1 MGRKPV
7 DLPAG
12 VELIGRS
19 IRIRFSWNKK
29 RCCET
34 LSLPQTAKGI
44 AAAANLRAQV
54 KGLDKLGALTVEKYA
69 ELFPNTRSV
78 AVQDQVAPIFF
89 DYAQDWLDSLQI
101 VDGTRR
107 NYRSALQVYWI
118 PYLAKMPIDTITSVR
133 LRKIMNEIEWTS
145 PVRRKGVVGLLV
157 SIFQQAM
164 IDEIVTRNP
173 ALSIPGAKVPKR
185 DVDPFTKEEADL
197 IIAHLYKTTSG
208 LTAIYA
214 AYFEF
219 CFYTGMRPGEVM
231 ALRWSELDTRKKTAH
246 VCRIQIRGIIEDRTK
261 TKRPRT
267 VLLNDRALHAL
278 EKARP
283 LTAARSDYVFA
294 PSGTGE
300 KSELYIRSETG
311 QKRYWLTALRKLG
324 IRRRR
329 MYDTRHTYATMC
341 LMAGMNPAFIAA
353 QLGHSVQV
361 LLSTYAKWISSPNDW
376 AELEKLKMLESGT
389 KVVRVKSQ

>member
-1 MGRKPV
+1 MDRKPV

-12 VELIGRS
+12 VELIGQS
-19 IRIRFSWNKK
+19 IRIRFTWNKR

-34 LSLPQTAKGI
+34 LPLPQTPKGI

-54 KGLDKLGALTVEKYA
+54 KGLDKLGALTAEKYG
-69 ELFPNTRSV
+69 ELFPATRNV
-78 AVQDQVAPIFF
+78 TVNDKIMPIFF
-89 DYAQDWLDSLQI
+89 DYAQDWLNSLQI

-107 NYRSALQVYWI
+107 NYRSALQVYWV
-118 PYLAKMPIDTITSVR
+118 PHLAALPIDTITSVR
-133 LRKIMNEIEWTS
+133 LRKIMNETEWTS

-157 SIFQQAM
+157 SIFNQAVA
-164 IDEIVTRNP
+164 DELIIRNP

-185 DVDPFTKEEADL
+185 PVDPFTKQEADL
-197 IIAHLYKTTSG
+197 IIAKLYEMTKG
-208 LTAIYA
+208 LTTIYA
-214 AYFEF
+214 AFFEF

-231 ALRWSELDTRKKTAH
+231 ALRWGELDMRERSAN
-246 VCRIQIRGIIEDRTK
+246 VCRIQIRGKIVERTK
-261 TKRPRT
+261 TKTVRK

-283 LTAARSDYVFA
+283 LTEARSDYVFA
-294 PSGTGE
+294 PDGTGE
-300 KSELYIRSETG
+300 KSELYIRSANG
-311 QKRYWLTALRKLG
+311 QKRYWLSALRKLG

-329 MYDTRHTYATMC
+329 MYDARHTYATMC

-376 AELEKLKMLESGT
+376 SELDKLKALDSGT
-389 KVVRVKSQ
+389 KVVREKAQ

>member
-1 MGRKPV
+1 V

-12 VELIGRS
+12 VELVGRA

-34 LSLPQTAKGI
+34 LPLPQTAKGI

-54 KGLDKLGALTVEKYA
+54 KGLDKLGALTAEKYA

-89 DYAQDWLDSLQI
+89 DYAQEWLDSLQI

-107 NYRSALQVYWI
+107 NYKSALQVYWI
-118 PYLAKMPIDTITSVR
+118 PHLASLPIDSITSVR
-133 LRKIMNEIEWTS
+133 LRKIMNATEWTS

-157 SIFQQAM
+157 SIFQQAVA
-164 IDEIVTRNP
+164 DELITRNP

-185 DVDPFTKEEADL
+185 EVDPFTKDEADL
-197 IIAHLYKTTSG
+197 IISHLYKATSG
-208 LTAIYA
+208 LTAVYA

-219 CFYTGMRPGEVM
+219 SFYTGMRPGEVM
-231 ALRWSELDTRKKTAH
+231 ALRWSEVDRRKKTAQ
-246 VCRIQIRGIIEDRTK
+246 VCRIQIRGVIQDRTK
-261 TKRPRT
+261 TKKSRN

-283 LTAARSDYVFA
+283 LTEARSDYVFA
-294 PSGTGE
+294 PNGVGE
-300 KSELYIRSETG
+300 KSELFIRSDTS

-361 LLSTYAKWISSPNDW
+361 LLSTYAKWINSPNDW
-376 AELEKLKMLESGT
+376 AELDKLKVLESGT
-389 KVVRVKSQ
+389 KVVRAQSQ

>member
-1 MGRKPV
+1 MDRKPM

-12 VELIGRS
+12 VELVGRS
-19 IRIRFSWNKK
+19 IRIRFTWNKK

-34 LSLPQTAKGI
+34 LPLPQTPKGI
-44 AAAANLRAQV
+44 AAAASLRAQV
-54 KGLDKLGALTVEKYA
+54 KGLDKLGALTTEKYA

-78 AVQDQVAPIFF
+78 VVQEQTTPIFF
-89 DYAQDWLDSLQI
+89 DYAQDWLNSLQI
-101 VDGTRR
+101 VEGTRK
-107 NYRSALQVYWI
+107 NYRSALQVYWV
-118 PYLAKMPIDTITSVR
+118 PYLAEKPIDTITSVH
-133 LRKIMNEIEWTS
+133 LRKIMNDIKWTS

-157 SIFQQAM
+157 SIFQQAVT
-164 IDEIVTRNP
+164 DELIVRNP

-185 DVDPFTKEEADL
+185 EVDPFTKEEADS
-197 IIAHLYKTTSG
+197 IIAHLYETTSG

-231 ALRWSELDTRKKTAH
+231 ALRWSEIDRRGKTAN
-246 VCRIQIRGIIEDRTK
+246 VCRIQIRGVIQDRTK
-261 TKRPRT
+261 TKRGRK

-283 LTAARSDYVFA
+283 LTEARSDYVFA
-294 PSGTGE
+294 PSGTGDR
-300 KSELYIRSETG
+300 SEMYIRSETS
-311 QKRYWLTALRKLG
+311 QKRYWLAALRKLG

-361 LLSTYAKWISSPNDW
+361 LLSTYAKWINSPNDW
-376 AELEKLKMLESGT
+376 AELDKLKSLESGT
-389 KVVRVKSQ
+389 KMVRAKSQ

>member
-1 MGRKPV
+1 MDRKPV

-12 VELIGRS
+12 VELVGRS
-19 IRIRFSWNKK
+19 IRIRFTWNKK

-34 LSLPQTAKGI
+34 LPLPQTAKGI
-44 AAAANLRAQV
+44 AAAASLRSQV
-54 KGLDKLGALTVEKYA
+54 KGLDKLGALTAEKYA

-78 AVQDQVAPIFF
+78 VVQEQTAPIFF
-89 DYAQDWLDSLQI
+89 DYAQEWLNSLQI
-101 VDGTRR
+101 VEGTRR

-118 PYLAKMPIDTITSVR
+118 PYLAEMPINTITSVR
-133 LRKIMNEIEWTS
+133 LRKIMNSIEWTS
-145 PVRRKGVVGLLV
+145 PIRRKGVVGLLV
-157 SIFQQAM
+157 SIFQQAVA
-164 IDEIVTRNP
+164 DELIVRNP

-185 DVDPFTKEEADL
+185 EVDPFTKDEADS
-197 IIAHLYKTTSG
+197 IITHLYETTNG
-208 LTAIYA
+208 MTAIYA

-231 ALRWSELDTRKKTAH
+231 ALRWSEIDRREKAAN
-246 VCRIQIRGIIEDRTK
+246 VCRIQIRGMIQDRTK
-261 TKRPRT
+261 TKRTRK

-283 LTAARSDYVFA
+283 LTEARSDYVFA
-294 PSGTGE
+294 PSGTGDR
-300 KSELYIRSETG
+300 SEMFIRSETS
-311 QKRYWLTALRKLG
+311 QKRYWLAALRKLG

-361 LLSTYAKWISSPNDW
+361 LLSTYAKWINSPNDW
-376 AELEKLKMLESGT
+376 AELDKLKMLESGT
-389 KVVRVKSQ
+389 KVVRAKSQ